1 MSHGGAIWLD
11 AKLFTILDHQAA
23 SQALISI
30 TPQLQNFLILNFIL
44 SIFRLLT
51 FRLSIFTELTFGI
64 FSFLILSISQFL
76 ITSPLLKPSLAPL
89 FSLHFP
95 HVKTLSFHVV
105 NFQIYNVKFI
115 FNTGLNTKQ
124 IEWH

>member
-44 SIFRLLT
+44 PTFRLLT
-51 FRLSIFTELTFGI
+51 FRLSIFTELTFG
-64 FSFLILSISQFL
+64 FLVFLLSISQSL

-95 HVKTLSFHVV
+95 HVKTSSFHVV